1 MNIEDE
7 IFKKSKIDYDKLL
20 NYGFVLDKNIYKY
33 NKFIL
38 NNTFMISVLVN
49 KEGKVSVKVYDLI
62 INDEYTSFR
71 IKDNNSSFVN
81 NIKNEIIM
89 LLNDIKNNC
98 FINREFVND
107 QTNKIVAL
115 IKTKYNDLP
124 EFLWSTAPNYAV
136 FRNKINNKWY
146 SIIMDINKSK
156 LDNKSNV
163 EVEIINIKLDPN
175 KIENLLKENGYY
187 KAYHMNKKYWI
198 SIVLDDSIPDN
209 VIMNLIS
216 ESYDL
221 SLKK

>member
-20 NYGFVLDKNIYKY
+20 NYGFVLDNNIYKY

-49 KEGKVSVKVYDLI
+49 GEGKVNVKVFDLI

-71 IKDNNSSFVN
+71 IKDNNSSFVSKIN
-81 NIKNEIIM
+81 NEIII

-98 FINREFVND
+98 FINREFIYD
-107 QTNKIVAL
+107 QTNRIVSL
-115 IKTKYNDLP
+115 IKNEYNDLP

-146 SIIMDINKSK
+146 LVIMNINMSK
-156 LDNKSNV
+156 LDNKTNR

-175 KIENLLKENGYY
+175 KIDDLLKEKGYF

-209 VIMNLIS
+209 LIIDLIH
-216 ESYDL
+216 ESYNL
-221 SLKK
+221 SL

>member
-20 NYGFVLDKNIYKY
+20 NYGFVLDNNIYKY

-49 KEGKVSVKVYDLI
+49 GEGKVNVKVFDLI

-81 NIKNEIIM
+81 NIKNEIII

-98 FINREFVND
+98 FINREFIYD
-107 QTNKIVAL
+107 QTNRIVSL
-115 IKTKYNDLP
+115 IKNEYNDLP

-146 SIIMDINKSK
+146 LVIMNINMSK
-156 LDNKSNV
+156 LDNKTNR

-175 KIENLLKENGYY
+175 KIDDLLKEKGYF

-209 VIMNLIS
+209 LIIDLIH
-216 ESYDL
+216 ESYNL
-221 SLKK
+221 SL